1 MDNTFEN
8 NPNLKE
14 YFQTSDGEKFYTKNM
29 AENHARDLK
38 DRSVT
43 TVSRPADKEVK
54 ETAADIIAKAPEMDL
69 ETAEEYLETENALE
83 KPRKT
88 VVEALEA
95 RISELEN

>member
-43 TVSRPADKEVK
+43 MVGRPAEQEARESAK
-54 ETAADIIAKAPEMDL
+54 DIIAKVPEMDL
-69 ETAEEYLETENALE
+69 ETAQEYLDAEIEGS
-83 KPRKT
+83 PRKT
-88 VVEALEA
+88 VTDALIA